1 MSYVFVIVLVLGVI
15 AVIAYQRGGKAG
27 EARLRGYGVA
37 VDGSVVKSH
46 GRVLGDL
53 AGSRAGI
60 GDMTSRYTATRVIT
74 VVGAFTKKTDAY
86 LTIAFANGNVHQ
98 VHVKGAAQFRQA
110 SGWVARYNAMAVA
123 ERLPGQAIELG
134 ADGVPSIGPAEYA
147 SNTLPSSG
155 KPAPGPSRH
164 TTGNAVNQRG

>member
-1 MSYVFVIVLVLGVI
+1 
-15 AVIAYQRGGKAG
+15 
-27 EARLRGYGVA
+27 
-37 VDGSVVKSH
+37 
-46 GRVLGDL
+46 VLGDL

-60 GDMTSRYTATRVIT
+60 GDMTSRHTATRVIT
-74 VVGAFTKKTDAY
+74 VVAAFTKKTDAY

-164 TTGNAVNQRG
+164 TTGNADKQRG

>member
-1 MSYVFVIVLVLGVI
+1 MGYLFIIIVVLGVI
-15 AVIAYQRGGKAG
+15 AMIAYQRGGKATN
-27 EARLRGYGVA
+27 ARLRGHGIV

-53 AGSRAGI
+53 AGSRAAI
-60 GDMTSRYTATRVIT
+60 GDMTSRHTLTRVVT
-74 VVGAFTKKTDAY
+74 VAGAFTKKTDAY

-98 VHVKGAAQFRQA
+98 IHVKGAARFRQA

-123 ERLPGQAIELG
+123 EREPGQAIELS

-147 SNTLPSSG
+147 SKTLLPPG
-155 KPAPGPSRH
+155 KPAPGPRRH
-164 TTGNAVNQRG
+164 TTGNADRQRG

>member
-1 MSYVFVIVLVLGVI
+1 
-15 AVIAYQRGGKAG
+15 
-27 EARLRGYGVA
+27 

-60 GDMTSRYTATRVIT
+60 GDMTSRHTATRVIT
-74 VVGAFTKKTDAY
+74 VVAAFTKKTDAY

-98 VHVKGAAQFRQA
+98 IHVKGAARFRQA

-123 ERLPGQAIELG
+123 EREPGQAIELS

-147 SNTLPSSG
+147 SKTLLPPG
-155 KPAPGPSRH
+155 KPAPGPRRH
-164 TTGNAVNQRG
+164 TTGNADRQRG